1 MRYPAVTGR
10 SAPTS
15 PKTKGIVAEVVR
27 ACDAVPQLHDPI
39 YRRLR
44 VYAVDPSFSTRL
56 DTAGI
61 DETTLQVRWES
72 LKPEGEPS
80 VGKPPSPAGTA
91 GPARRAPGPMGE
103 YFEIDDADAADEFYG
118 MVDLDDPRLLAL
130 EGWAPSEGDP
140 HFHQQMV
147 YAVAM
152 NTVQQFEGRSAG
164 RSFGGRCPTAP
175 SDDRLTLRP
184 HALRQANAFYSP
196 EEVALLLATSTPTLT
211 TRAKMSPVAA
221 SIRVYRTT
229 SSPTKPLMRSLTE
242 CSAITT
248 SRPTLTCLPSMRL
261 LLI

>member
-1 MRYPAVTGR
+1 MNSLRQSSKTRGPSDALRKHVAMRYPAVTGR

-130 EGWAPSEGDP
+130 EGWAPSEGNP
-140 HFHQQMV
+140 HSIS
-147 YAVAM
+147 
-152 NTVQQFEGRSAG
+152 RW
-164 RSFGGRCPTAP
+164 C
-175 SDDRLTLRP
+175 
-184 HALRQANAFYSP
+184 
-196 EEVALLLATSTPTLT
+196 TPW
-211 TRAKMSPVAA
+211 R
-221 SIRVYRTT
+221 
-229 SSPTKPLMRSLTE
+229 
-242 CSAITT
+242 
-248 SRPTLTCLPSMRL
+248 
-261 LLI
+261 

>member
-103 YFEIDDADAADEFYG
+103 YFKIDDADAADEFYG
-118 MVDLDDPRLLAL
+118 MVDLDDPRLLAQ
-130 EGWAPSEGDP
+130 EGWAPSEGNP

-152 NTVQQFEGRSAG
+152 NTVQQFERALGRPVFWRPMPNGAF
-164 RSFGGRCPTAP
+164 RR
-175 SDDRLTLRP
+175 RLTLRP

-196 EEVALLLATSTPTLT
+196 EEVALLFGYFDADADDPGKDVPGGRIYSCLSHDIIAHE
-211 TRAKMSPVAA
+211 
-221 SIRVYRTT
+221 
-229 SSPTKPLMRSLTE
+229 PLMRSLTE

-248 SRPTLTCLPSMRL
+248 SRPTQTCLPSMRL